1 MSELDRITTEVA
13 SSITAITAKKITK
26 DYNELYSDLITCF
39 NLTPEEA
46 FKLKEGFVT
55 EKNKASPSIK
65 LFSELMT
72 GVLDSNKKDIAD
84 KDYYQNIPGLNMGN
98 TMSGVFQDGVA
109 RRGTKT
115 YESIN
120 DYLNLLIVFEYD
132 MLSN

>member
-26 DYNELYSDLITCF
+26 DYNELYNDLITCF

-84 KDYYQNIPGLNMGN
+84 KDTEAVFLQNKKIIKELINSLSQLMRNYQVNEKEFKLLFLGKVLQ
-98 TMSGVFQDGVA
+98 SLQDG
-109 RRGTKT
+109 K
-115 YESIN
+115 
-120 DYLNLLIVFEYD
+120 
-132 MLSN
+132 

>member
-84 KDYYQNIPGLNMGN
+84 KDTEAVFLQNKKIIKELINSLSQLMRNYQVNEKEFKLLLLGKVLQ
-98 TMSGVFQDGVA
+98 SLQDG
-109 RRGTKT
+109 K
-115 YESIN
+115 
-120 DYLNLLIVFEYD
+120 
-132 MLSN
+132 

>member
-26 DYNELYSDLITCF
+26 DYNELYSDLNTCF

-84 KDYYQNIPGLNMGN
+84 KDTEAVFLQNKKIIKELINSLSQLMRNYQVNEKEFKLLLLGKVLQ
-98 TMSGVFQDGVA
+98 SLQDG
-109 RRGTKT
+109 K
-115 YESIN
+115 
-120 DYLNLLIVFEYD
+120 
-132 MLSN
+132 